1 MCLKANLSVFSSIA
15 LLIHDLHTQVTWGNN
30 RTVSLRPSVIQLWPE
45 YSESPSF
52 AENCSTL
59 TLLYKML

>member
-1 MCLKANLSVFSSIA
+1 MCLKENLTVFSSIA
-15 LLIHDLHTQVTWGNN
+15 LLIHDLHTQGIWGNN
-30 RTVSLRPSVIQLWPE
+30 KTVSLRSAVIQLRPE

-52 AENCSTL
+52 AENCSIL